1 MAPRQWTE
9 PEEIAHLLRSV
20 HDGEPWHGPSRVAL
34 LADVTADV
42 AAWDPGAGAHGLWQQ
57 VLHMRNWTRE
67 VEARTMGKRPGRADP
82 VGGDWPEIGDTSE
95 AAWRETLASLD
106 AAHHDMVEMVLKL
119 PAARL
124 HENVGATVEEP
135 NGSAVSVGT
144 MIRSLAEHD
153 LYHCGQVSLLKRL
166 ARGALGLPQT

>member
-1 MAPRQWTE
+1 MTPKPQSET
-9 PEEIAHLLRSV
+9 EEIAHLLRTV
-20 HDGEPWHGPSRVAL
+20 HDGEPWHGPSRAAL
-34 LADVTADV
+34 LADVTAEV
-42 AAWDPGAGAHGLWQQ
+42 AAWDPGSGAHGIWRQ

-67 VEARTMGKRPGRADP
+67 VEARTMGKRPSRNDP

-106 AAHHDMVEMVLKL
+106 AAHRDMVAVVLKL
-119 PAARL
+119 PDARL
-124 HENVGATVEEP
+124 HEFVGATAEKP
-135 NGSAVSVGT
+135 NGSGVSVGT

-166 ARGALGLPQT
+166 ARGALGLPQA